1 MPKRTKYPRL
11 RNGFGSIRYLGKK
24 RTNPYA
30 VLAPTTNLDEKG
42 RPKYDKP
49 LAYAPTWQSAF
60 SVLLMYHSGKWNE
73 ESKVEELIPQVDSTA
88 LEKIVSDI
96 MKKLDI
102 YSESNKND
110 ITFTEVYERYMQY
123 KFNGKKEYSKSSIA
137 SRKAAFKNCSVL
149 HDKLFTS
156 LRLIDLQTVVDNCKK
171 KHASKELIV
180 LLVKQMYQYA
190 EIHELI
196 EKDYSKHLT
205 INSADDDEHGEPFSA
220 EELGILWQNKDS
232 LMAKTLLIMC
242 YSGFRINEYK
252 SLEIN
257 LDEMYFKGGS
267 KTQAGKN
274 RIVPIHSLIVGFV
287 KEVLKEHD
295 HIIEISAD
303 MFRIEMY
310 SFLDSVGIKKH
321 TPHDTRHTFSMLCD
335 KYHVGEND
343 KKRMLGHAFQ
353 DITNKIYGHRELE
366 SLRAEIE
373 KIKF

>member
-137 SRKAAFKNCSVL
+137 SRKAAFNNCFEL
-149 HDKLFTS
+149 HNKPFKS
-156 LRLIDLQTVVDNCKK
+156 LKLIDLQNVVDNCKK
-171 KHASKELIV
+171 KHASKELVV
-180 LLVKQMYQYA
+180 LLIKQMYQYA

-205 INSADDDEHGEPFSA
+205 INSADDDEHGEPFTT
-220 EELGILWQNKDS
+220 EELGILWQNKDK
-232 LMAKTLLIMC
+232 LMAKILLIMC

-257 LDEMYFKGGS
+257 LDELYFKGGS

-287 KEVLKEHD
+287 KEILREQD
-295 HIIEISAD
+295 HIINVSAD
-303 MFRIEMY
+303 MFRIVMY
-310 SFLDSVGIKKH
+310 RFLDSVEIKKH

-335 KYHVGEND
+335 KYYVNEND

-353 DITNKIYGHRELE
+353 DITNKVYGHRELE

>member
-30 VLAPTTNLDEKG
+30 VLAPTANLDEKG

-73 ESKVEELIPQVDSTA
+73 ESKVEEIIPQVDNAS
-88 LEKIVSDI
+88 LERIVSDI

-102 YSESNKND
+102 YSETIKND
-110 ITFTEVYERYMQY
+110 ITFAQVYERYMAY
-123 KFNGKKEYSKSSIA
+123 KFNGKKEYSKSSIDA
-137 SRKAAFKNCSVL
+137 RKTAFKNCATL
-149 HDKLFTS
+149 HNKSFTFLKLA
-156 LRLIDLQTVVDNCKK
+156 DLQNVVDNCKK

-180 LLVKQMYQYA
+180 LLIKQMYQYA

-220 EELGILWQNKDS
+220 EELDILWQNKDS
-232 LMAKTLLIMC
+232 FIAKTLIIMC

-257 LDEMYFKGGS
+257 LVEMSFKGGS

-287 KEVLKEHD
+287 KELLKEQD
-295 HIIEISAD
+295 HIIDTSGV
-303 MFRIEMY
+303 MFRNEMY
-310 SFLDSVGIKKH
+310 RFLESVGIKKH

-335 KYHVGEND
+335 KWGVNEND

-353 DITNKIYGHRELE
+353 DVTNKVYGHRELE